1 MGDPRETPSRTLDV
15 AGRQRAAR
23 GRGAC
28 GHLYGAQA
36 AASFL
41 GIHRST
47 LHVAIRRGILVP
59 DDRTPGGHARFRQDT
74 LEAFRARLAAS
85 PATSSASVH
94 EPLLL
99 LAALARLLADQ
110 APLADIVGAVIAGVP
125 RALPGLDFCAV
136 AGVVPKPH
144 DRLALHVL
152 GPYTLPESVLEY
164 FSRMKTT
171 FKFASTTAL
180 RTQTPQIC
188 EDTSA
193 ETLFMGTAGI
203 CRLWPIGAYAVMP
216 IVARGEPLGV
226 LICDSLRARPFL
238 DRERTFLHGVVDLLA
253 VTLLRHQACER
264 SSEHSSERAP
274 ALQG

>member
-1 MGDPRETPSRTLDV
+1 MGDRRESTSGPMSQAR
-15 AGRQRAAR
+15 RQCPER

-28 GHLYGAQA
+28 GQLHGAQA

-85 PATSSASVH
+85 PATSAASVY

-99 LAALARLLADQ
+99 LAELAHLLADQ

-152 GPYTLPESVLEY
+152 GPYTLPECVLEY

-171 FKFASTTAL
+171 FKFAATTAL
-180 RTQTPQIC
+180 RTQAPQIC

-193 ETLFMGTAGI
+193 ETLFTGTAGI

-216 IVARGEPLGV
+216 IVARGEPLGL
-226 LICDSLRARPFL
+226 LICDSIHARPFL
-238 DRERTFLHGVVDLLA
+238 DRDRTFLHGVVDLLA
-253 VTLLRHQACER
+253 VALAQHQACER
-264 SSEHSSERAP
+264 PSEQSSERTP
-274 ALQG
+274 ALPG